1 MEWFSA
7 FVEASA
13 GKVGYFT
20 FHEYA
25 IGNGPQLDP
34 NRLDKSFLDA
44 VALDKSGEGAATLAK
59 VLAAHVES
67 ADQQLWAGETAAANN
82 GGQAGITDTFIDGFW
97 YLDQLGAH
105 AQRNVRVFQRQE
117 LLSHA
122 GYPLINEGASGKM
135 TPVPDYW
142 IALVHKRT
150 MGAGVLGVSSSVETV
165 RAYAHCAAAGA
176 GGASDGS
183 DGETN
188 ANSDSD
194 GDGGVT
200 LAKNAQH
207 QHREQH
213 SYARREGLGLT

>member
-1 MEWFSA
+1 M
-7 FVEASA
+7 
-13 GKVGYFT
+13 
-20 FHEYA
+20 
-25 IGNGPQLDP
+25 
-34 NRLDKSFLDA
+34 
-44 VALDKSGEGAATLAK
+44 
-59 VLAAHVES
+59 
-67 ADQQLWAGETAAANN
+67 
-82 GGQAGITDTFIDGFW
+82 
-97 YLDQLGAH
+97 
-105 AQRNVRVFQRQE
+105 FQRQV

-135 TPVPDYW
+135 TPLPDYW

-194 GDGGVT
+194 GDAGGVT
-200 LAKNAQH
+200 LALLNINTCVPSGY
-207 QHREQH
+207 RG
-213 SYARREGLGLT
+213 YPGYPCPLGS